1 MAHFE
6 KGHWICE
13 VSFHLHIRNTV
24 YKGFLMDHRA
34 VPKLNRRLLFYT
46 LFLAYICAGIISV
59 LPGASLLLLAEN
71 THVSLAIAGSSFTLS
86 ALGFIIGVLIAGLF
100 STKLNSKYILMGGI
114 GLMSLAGAITPVTHS
129 FSVLLI
135 TQLIKGVG
143 FGLIDVS
150 INTIVTLAFHDTL
163 GETLNN
169 VHSSFGIGSLSGPL
183 LLSLSLQMLN
193 EALWA
198 YLVGAVAGCVVIFL
212 LIRQTVPE
220 IPTQNDKQRQQQ
232 PSLSRNVF
240 RQPLLWLMALQI
252 ALYVG
257 AELGFGSWIVTVL
270 SQSAAISLALAAPA
284 ATAFFLGL
292 TIGRLLGGQVLRRGL
307 LSENQLLYVS
317 ILGGY
322 VSGILVAIFPGQIVV
337 SFGASALVGLFYGP
351 LFPGIMAMASRQ
363 FVNNIGIV
371 SSVML
376 VSTGAAA
383 MVLPALMGILIPIIG
398 INWVLVF
405 PAFCCLLI
413 IVPLIL
419 ANRRQRYWLHLP
431 DNDITINEETS
442 VSTKL

>member
-1 MAHFE
+1 
-6 KGHWICE
+6 
-13 VSFHLHIRNTV
+13 
-24 YKGFLMDHRA
+24 MDHRT

-419 ANRRQRYWLHLP
+419 ANRRQRYSLHLP
-431 DNDITINEETS
+431 DNDITIHEETS
-442 VSTKL
+442 LSTKL

>member
-1 MAHFE
+1 
-6 KGHWICE
+6 
-13 VSFHLHIRNTV
+13 
-24 YKGFLMDHRA
+24 MDHRA
-34 VPKLNRRLLFYT
+34 IPKLNRRLLFYT

-220 IPTQNDKQRQQQ
+220 IPIQDDKQRQQQ
-232 PSLSRNVF
+232 PSLSRSVF

-322 VSGILVAIFPGQIVV
+322 VSGILVAIFPGQIVM

-419 ANRRQRYWLHLP
+419 ANRRQRYSLHLP

>member
-1 MAHFE
+1 
-6 KGHWICE
+6 
-13 VSFHLHIRNTV
+13 
-24 YKGFLMDHRA
+24 MDHRA
-34 VPKLNRRLLFYT
+34 IPKLNRRILFYS
-46 LFLAYICAGIISV
+46 LFLAYISAGIISV

-86 ALGFIIGVLIAGLF
+86 AFGFIIGVLIAGLF
-100 STKLNSKYILMGGI
+100 STRLNSKYILMGGL
-114 GLMSLAGAITPVTHS
+114 GLMSLSGVITPVTHS

-135 TQLIKGVG
+135 AQLVKGVG
-143 FGLIDVS
+143 FGMIDVS
-150 INTIVTLAFHDTL
+150 INTIVTLAFQDTL

-169 VHSSFGIGSLSGPL
+169 VHSSYGIGALSGPL
-183 LLSLSLQMLN
+183 LLSLSLQILN

-198 YLVGAVAGCVVIFL
+198 YLVGAVVGFVVIIL

-220 IPTQNDKQRQQQ
+220 IPRQNATQKQLQ
-232 PSLSRNVF
+232 PSLYRNIF
-240 RQPLLWLMALQI
+240 LEPLLWFMALQI

-292 TIGRLLGGQVLRRGL
+292 TIGRLLGGQVLRRGW
-307 LSENQLLYVS
+307 LSENQLLYIS
-317 ILGGY
+317 ILGGFI
-322 VSGILVAIFPGQIVV
+322 SGIVVAIFPGLIVV
-337 SFGASALVGLFYGP
+337 SFGASVLVGLFYGP

-376 VSTGAAA
+376 VSTGTAA
-383 MVLPALMGILIPIIG
+383 MVLPALMGILIPVIG

-405 PAFCCLLI
+405 PATCCLLI
-413 IVPLIL
+413 IVPLML
-419 ANRRQRYWLHLP
+419 ANHRQRHSLHLP
-431 DNDITINEETS
+431 DNDITINEEKS
-442 VSTKL
+442 VSSKI

>member
-1 MAHFE
+1 MH
-6 KGHWICE
+6 
-13 VSFHLHIRNTV
+13 
-24 YKGFLMDHRA
+24 HRA
-34 VPKLNRRLLFYT
+34 VPKLNHRLLFYT

-232 PSLSRNVF
+232 PSLSRSVF

-383 MVLPALMGILIPIIG
+383 MILPALMGILIPIIG

-419 ANRRQRYWLHLP
+419 ANRRQRYSLHLP
-431 DNDITINEETS
+431 DNDITIHEETS
-442 VSTKL
+442 LSTKL

>member
-1 MAHFE
+1 M
-6 KGHWICE
+6 
-13 VSFHLHIRNTV
+13 N
-24 YKGFLMDHRA
+24 HRA

-71 THVSLAIAGSSFTLS
+71 TQVSLAIAGSSFTLS
-86 ALGFIIGVLIAGLF
+86 AFGFIIGVLIAGF
-100 STKLNSKYILMGGI
+100 CSTRLNSKYILMGGL
-114 GLMSLAGAITPVTHS
+114 GLMSLAGVVTPATHS

-135 TQLIKGVG
+135 AQLLKGVG

-169 VHSSFGIGSLSGPL
+169 VHSSYGIGALAGPL

-198 YLVGAVAGCVVIFL
+198 YLVGAIVGCVVIFI

-220 IPTQNDKQRQQQ
+220 IPGKIDTQRQQQ
-232 PSLSRNVF
+232 TSLYRNVF
-240 RQPLLWLMALQI
+240 LQPLLWLMALQI

-307 LSENQLLYVS
+307 LSENQLLYIS
-317 ILGGY
+317 ILGGFI
-322 VSGILVAIFPGQIVV
+322 SGIVVAIFPGRIVV
-337 SFGASALVGLFYGP
+337 SFGASAIVGLFYGP

-363 FVNNIGIV
+363 FFNNIGIV
-371 SSVML
+371 STVML
-376 VSTGAAA
+376 VSTGSAA
-383 MVLPALMGILIPIIG
+383 MVIPALMGILIPVIG

-419 ANRRQRYWLHLP
+419 ANRRQRHQLYLS
-431 DNDITINEETS
+431 DNDITVNEETPL
-442 VSTKL
+442 STKS

>member
-1 MAHFE
+1 
-6 KGHWICE
+6 
-13 VSFHLHIRNTV
+13 
-24 YKGFLMDHRA
+24 MDHRA
-34 VPKLNRRLLFYT
+34 VPKLNRRLLIFT

-71 THVSLAIAGSSFTLS
+71 TQVSLAIAGSSFTLS
-86 ALGFIIGVLIAGLF
+86 ALGFIIGVLIAGFF
-100 STKLNSKYILMGGI
+100 STKFNSKYILMGGL

-135 TQLIKGVG
+135 AQLIKGVG
-143 FGLIDVS
+143 FGIIDVS
-150 INTIVTLAFHDTL
+150 INTILTLAFQDTL

-169 VHSSFGIGSLSGPL
+169 VHSAYGIGALSGPL

-198 YLVGAVAGCVVIFL
+198 YLVGAVAGFVVFFL

-220 IPTQNDKQRQQQ
+220 IPNQNDKQRQQQ
-232 PSLSRNVF
+232 TSLYPNVF

-270 SQSAAISLALAAPA
+270 SQSASISLALAAPA

-307 LSENQLLYVS
+307 LSEKQLLYIS
-317 ILGGY
+317 ILGGFI
-322 VSGILVAIFPGQIVV
+322 SGIVVAIFPGQIVV
-337 SFGASALVGLFYGP
+337 SFGACVLVGSFYGP

-376 VSTGAAA
+376 VSTGSAA
-383 MVLPALMGILIPIIG
+383 MVLPALMGILIPVIG

-413 IVPLIL
+413 IVPLLL
-419 ANRRQRYWLHLP
+419 AHRRQRRSLKML
-431 DNDITINEETS
+431 DNDITINEETPL
-442 VSTKL
+442 STKI

>member
-1 MAHFE
+1 
-6 KGHWICE
+6 
-13 VSFHLHIRNTV
+13 
-24 YKGFLMDHRA
+24 MDHRA
-34 VPKLNRRLLFYT
+34 VPKLNRRLLFFT

-71 THVSLAIAGSSFTLS
+71 THVSLAFAGSSFTLS
-86 ALGFIIGVLIAGLF
+86 ALGFIIGVLIAGFF
-100 STKLNSKYILMGGI
+100 STKLNSKYILMGGL

-135 TQLIKGVG
+135 AQFIKGIG
-143 FGLIDVS
+143 FGLVDVS
-150 INTIVTLAFHDTL
+150 INTIVTLAFQDTL

-169 VHSSFGIGSLSGPL
+169 VHSAYGIGALSGPL
-183 LLSLSLQMLN
+183 LLSLSLQILN

-198 YLVGAVAGCVVIFL
+198 YLVGAVAGFVAFFL

-220 IPTQNDKQRQQQ
+220 IPTQNNKQRQQQ
-232 PSLSRNVF
+232 PSLYRNAF
-240 RQPLLWLMALQI
+240 RQPLLWLLALQI

-257 AELGFGSWIVTVL
+257 AELGFGSWIVSVL

-307 LSENQLLYVS
+307 LSENQLLYIS
-317 ILGGY
+317 IFGGFI
-322 VSGILVAIFPGQIVV
+322 SGIVVAIFPGQIVV
-337 SFGASALVGLFYGP
+337 SFGASVLVGLFYGP

-376 VSTGAAA
+376 VSTGSAA
-383 MVLPALMGILIPIIG
+383 MVLPALMGILIPVIG

-419 ANRRQRYWLHLP
+419 TNRRQRRSLHLP

-442 VSTKL
+442 LSTKI

>member
-1 MAHFE
+1 
-6 KGHWICE
+6 
-13 VSFHLHIRNTV
+13 
-24 YKGFLMDHRA
+24 MDRRA
-34 VPKLNRRLLFYT
+34 VPKLNRRLLFYS

-71 THVSLAIAGSSFTLS
+71 TNVSLAIAGSSFTLT
-86 ALGFIIGVLIAGLF
+86 ALGFIIGVLIAGFF

-114 GLMSLAGAITPVTHS
+114 GLMSLAGAIIPVTHS

-135 TQLIKGVG
+135 AQLIKGVG

-150 INTIVTLAFHDTL
+150 INTIVTLAFKDTL

-169 VHSSFGIGSLSGPL
+169 VHSAYGIGALSGPL

-198 YLVGAVAGCVVIFL
+198 YLIGAVAGFVVFFL
-212 LIRQTVPE
+212 LIHQAVPE
-220 IPTQNDKQRQQQ
+220 IPTLNDKQRQQ
-232 PSLSRNVF
+232 PLLSRNVF
-240 RQPLLWLMALQI
+240 RQPLLWFMALQI

-257 AELGFGSWIVTVL
+257 AELGFGNWIVTVL

-292 TIGRLLGGQVLRRGL
+292 TIGRLLGGQILRRGL
-307 LSENQLLYVS
+307 LSENQLLYIS

-322 VSGILVAIFPGQIVV
+322 ISGIVVAIFPGQIIV

-376 VSTGAAA
+376 VSTGFAA
-383 MVLPALMGILIPIIG
+383 MVLPALMGILIPVIG
-398 INWVLVF
+398 INWVLVL

-419 ANRRQRYWLHLP
+419 ANRQQRHSLQLP
-431 DNDITINEETS
+431 GNDITINEETS
-442 VSTKL
+442 LSTKS

>member
-1 MAHFE
+1 
-6 KGHWICE
+6 
-13 VSFHLHIRNTV
+13 
-24 YKGFLMDHRA
+24 MDHHTI
-34 VPKLNRRLLFYT
+34 PKLNRRLLFYT

-86 ALGFIIGVLIAGLF
+86 AFGFIIGVLIAGLF
-100 STKLNSKYILMGGI
+100 SIRLNSKYILMGGL

-129 FSVLLI
+129 FLVLLI
-135 TQLIKGVG
+135 AQLIKGVG
-143 FGLIDVS
+143 FGMIDVS
-150 INTIVTLAFHDTL
+150 INTIVTLAFQDTL

-169 VHSSFGIGSLSGPL
+169 VHSSYGIGALSGPL

-198 YLVGAVAGCVVIFL
+198 YLVGAVAGFVVIFL
-212 LIRQTVPE
+212 LMRQTVPE
-220 IPTQNDKQRQQQ
+220 IPKQNDSLKQQQ
-232 PSLSRNVF
+232 PSLHRNVF
-240 RQPLLWLMALQI
+240 LEPLLWFMALQI

-292 TIGRLLGGQVLRRGL
+292 TIGRLLGGQVLRRGW
-307 LSENQLLYVS
+307 LSENQLLYIS
-317 ILGGY
+317 ILGGFI
-322 VSGILVAIFPGQIVV
+322 SGIVVAIFPGLIVV
-337 SFGASALVGLFYGP
+337 SFGASVLVGLFYGP

-376 VSTGAAA
+376 VSTGTAA
-383 MVLPALMGILIPIIG
+383 MVLPALMGILIPVIG

-405 PAFCCLLI
+405 PATCCLLI
-413 IVPLIL
+413 IVPLML
-419 ANRRQRYWLHLP
+419 ANHRQRHSSHLP
-431 DNDITINEETS
+431 NSNITINEETS
-442 VSTKL
+442 LSSKI

>member
-1 MAHFE
+1 
-6 KGHWICE
+6 
-13 VSFHLHIRNTV
+13 
-24 YKGFLMDHRA
+24 MDRRA

-71 THVSLAIAGSSFTLS
+71 TQVSLAIAGSSFTLS
-86 ALGFIIGVLIAGLF
+86 AFGFIIGVLIAGF
-100 STKLNSKYILMGGI
+100 CSTRLNSKYILMGGL
-114 GLMSLAGAITPVTHS
+114 GLMSLAGVITPETHS
-129 FSVLLI
+129 FTVLLI
-135 TQLIKGVG
+135 AQLIKGVG

-169 VHSSFGIGSLSGPL
+169 VHSSYGIGALAGPL
-183 LLSLSLQMLN
+183 LLSFTLQMLN

-198 YLVGAVAGCVVIFL
+198 YLVGSIIGCVVIFL

-220 IPTQNDKQRQQQ
+220 IPAQIDTQRQQQ
-232 PSLSRNVF
+232 PSLYRNVF
-240 RQPLLWLMALQI
+240 LQPLLWLMALQI
-252 ALYVG
+252 SLYVG

-270 SQSAAISLALAAPA
+270 SQSAAISLAVAAPA

-292 TIGRLLGGQVLRRGL
+292 TIGRLLGGQILRRGL

-317 ILGGY
+317 IVGGFI
-322 VSGILVAIFPGQIVV
+322 SGIVVAIFPGQIVV

-363 FVNNIGIV
+363 FVDNIGIV

-376 VSTGAAA
+376 VSTGSAA
-383 MVLPALMGILIPIIG
+383 MVLPALMGILIPVIG

-405 PAFCCLLI
+405 PAFCCFLI
-413 IVPLIL
+413 IVPLIF
-419 ANRRQRYWLHLP
+419 ANRRQRHSLHLP
-431 DNDITINEETS
+431 SNDITINEETPL
-442 VSTKL
+442 STKS